1 MGRLLDIKEV
11 AGRLGVDEQTVRG
24 WRKRKTGPPAFL
36 VVGNLRWDEDELN
49 AWVASQRETTI
60 DAVVSGQ

>member
-36 VVGNLRWDEDELN
+36 VVGNLRWDEDDLN
-49 AWVASQRETTI
+49 AWVARQRAEALTGE
-60 DAVVSGQ
+60 AVGQ